1 MRSDDLYVFGYDTE
15 EKPIK
20 VTLDESGYAKAYGS
34 IDPSRV
40 KISYR
45 TREDVL
51 EERIN
56 TLIKATST
64 LVGENEELKKRIAAL
79 EEANLRRAKE
89 IDEIT
94 EGIMDFEERTITAE
108 TNIVKLINEKLD
120 KA

>member
-1 MRSDDLYVFGYDTE
+1 MNDDLYVFEDGTE
-15 EKPIK
+15 AKPAIAWGK
-20 VTLDESGYAKAYGS
+20 SGYAKAYGS
-34 IDPSRV
+34 IDLSKV